1 MDLPNLT
8 PLGMASMSTLLYPII
23 SLLETSKYDH
33 LEDTYT
39 SSQLTS
45 LPSDVHLV
53 TASLIL
59 QQSKPAVGLVFHRT
73 QTTQC
78 YGFETVNTNY
88 SNSVSISFILFI
100 CFFFYYC

>member
-33 LEDTYT
+33 LEDTYI
-39 SSQLTS
+39 SSQLKS
-45 LPSDVHLV
+45 LPNDVHLV
-53 TASLIL
+53 TASII
-59 QQSKPAVGLVFHRT
+59 QQSKPFVGLVLHRT

-78 YGFETVNTNY
+78 YGFEKVNTNY
-88 SNSVSISFILFI
+88 SNLVND
-100 CFFFYYC
+100 